1 MKIAVAGKGGSGKT
15 TLAGTLARV
24 LGRQGQA
31 VVAID
36 ADTNPNLAITLGIS
50 REAATH
56 IQPVP
61 HEIMGEQIDFSGQ
74 KRRVLSVAVPD
85 VMTRYG
91 VPAADNTALLL
102 MGRVHHGGAG

>member
-1 MKIAVAGKGGSGKT
+1 MKIAVAGKGGAGKT

-24 LGRQGQA
+24 LGRRGQA

-36 ADTNPNLAITLGIS
+36 ADTNPNLAITLGIA
-50 REAATH
+50 REAAAH

-61 HEIMGEQIDFSGQ
+61 HDIMGEQIDFHGQ
-74 KRRVLSVAVPD
+74 KSRVLVVAVPE
-85 VMTRYG
+85 VLARYG
-91 VPAADNTALLL
+91 VPAADHTTLLL